1 MIIINYYKGNGC
13 FVGHFF
19 CVDTQFS
26 LDAARIERPQICRL
40 LYFIILTLRSK
51 GGVTQYFRFDIM

>member
-26 LDAARIERPQICRL
+26 LDAARIERPQIGCL
-40 LYFIILTLRSK
+40 LYLIILVQSFLNARNFGEIS
-51 GGVTQYFRFDIM
+51 V